1 MFKIDLLQGQ
11 GIPVRSTPAG
21 LAVVATA
28 SAVPVIVLI
37 FIVSFFM
44 TNRVNISLAEQGIT
58 RFTSMKE
65 QLSNGMS
72 TAKSFEQEKRQI
84 NNSLDEAA
92 SAFYRHSQWT
102 EILVAIVQNM
112 PDTIILT
119 ELQVKQN
126 VIRKSIPKKGSN
138 PEEML
143 QISVPVRTLRMK
155 VSGRSGS
162 DCAGAVKDFSDR
174 LRYSDV
180 LKDKIVDIRISQEA
194 GTTENHDKVYYE
206 IECEFKPG
214 L

>member
-1 MFKIDLLQGQ
+1 MFKIDLLEEQ
-11 GIPVRSTPAG
+11 GIPVRSTAAG
-21 LAVVATA
+21 LAVAATA
-28 SAVPVIVLI
+28 SALPVIILI
-37 FIVSFFM
+37 IIVSFFM
-44 TNRVNISLAEQGIT
+44 TNSVNISLAEQGLA

-65 QLSNGMS
+65 HLSDEMS
-72 TAKSFEQEKRQI
+72 TAKSIEQGKSKI
-84 NNSLDEAA
+84 NNSLDEV
-92 SAFYRHSQWT
+92 SSSFYRHSQWT
-102 EILVAIVQNM
+102 GILMMIAENM
-112 PDTIILT
+112 PEAMLLT

-126 VIRKSIPKKGSN
+126 VIRKPVPKKGN

-155 VSGRSGS
+155 VSGSSGY
-162 DCAGAVKDFSDR
+162 DCAKAVKDFRDR

-180 LKDKIVDIRISQEA
+180 LKDKIVDVRVSQEA